1 MVPVGQALGLA
12 ALLFSI
18 GVAGVVLRRNLI
30 VLLMSVELMLN
41 AVNIS
46 LVVLSRTFGTVD
58 GQMFVFFS
66 LTVAAAEVAVGLAL
80 VVAIYRN
87 LGKSNVDD
95 VSVLHG

>member
-1 MVPVGQALGLA
+1 MVPLSQALALA

-18 GVAGVVLRRNLI
+18 GVAGVVLRRSLI
-30 VLLMSVELMLN
+30 ILLMSVELMLN

-46 LVVLSRTFGTVD
+46 LVALSRTFASVD

-80 VVAIYRN
+80 VVTIYRS
-87 LGKSNVDD
+87 LGRSDVDD